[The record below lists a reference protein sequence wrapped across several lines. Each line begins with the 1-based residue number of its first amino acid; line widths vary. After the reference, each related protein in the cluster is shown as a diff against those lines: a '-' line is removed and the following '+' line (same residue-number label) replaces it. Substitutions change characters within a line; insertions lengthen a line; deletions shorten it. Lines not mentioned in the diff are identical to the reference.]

1 MKRKTARLLML
12 LLLCFSVSVVSAQQ
26 RRVTGSVK
34 DENGAPV
41 AGASVVEKGTANG
54 VMSDDNGAFAITV
67 QNQNAV
73 LVISSVNFTTR
84 EVEVG
89 QESNVPVVLESTGTL
104 QGVVVTA
111 LGISKRQRS

>member
-41 AGASVVEKGTANG
+41 AGASVVERGTSNG
-54 VMSDDNGAFAITV
+54 VTTDDNGAFSINVNGT
-67 QNQNAV
+67 NAV
-73 LVISSVNFTTR
+73 LLVSSVNFSTR
-84 EVEVG
+84 EISVG
-89 QESNVPVVLESTGTL
+89 SDSNVPVVLQSTGTL

-111 LGISKRQRS
+111 L